1 MKKTSVDA
9 KNTLEQF
16 KDQIVA
22 ASNEHDAQLRH
33 AAVST
38 LVENV
43 TDECKGR
50 SLYYQLLQLVLLCT
64 IFVHTMIVMYGYYN
78 SKIELERVRME
89 ISMSTKNLKTT
100 QDPPAEN
107 FEKVVFENHQPSDPT
122 RISFGIGKTITT
134 SGGMWITTPGVPLYI
149 VPSEK

>member
-9 KNTLEQF
+9 QKTLEQF

-43 TDECKGR
+43 KDECNGR

-64 IFVHTMIVMYGYYN
+64 IFVHAMIAMYGYYN

-89 ISMSTKNLKTT
+89 TSMSTKNLKTT

-107 FEKVVFENHQPSDPT
+107 LEKVVVANNQPSDPT
-122 RISFGIGKTITT
+122 RISFGISNRITT
-134 SGGMWITTPGVPLYI
+134 SGGMWTTTPVVPLHI
-149 VPSEK
+149 VPKEK